1 MGVKVFDNPNR
12 GGFSYLP
19 RDYIV
24 AFGQDLGFAVD
35 FHIQKRNN
43 IMCKTSLKKQ
53 HTQQITKQAFHDTN
67 SSMVAA
73 RKLHGMRVSACKEVQ
88 ILFFHGI

>member
-43 IMCKTSLKKQ
+43 IM
-53 HTQQITKQAFHDTN
+53 N
-67 SSMVAA
+67 
-73 RKLHGMRVSACKEVQ
+73 VQ
-88 ILFFHGI
+88 NIV